1 MSGMRFEDANEMLR
15 PGYQPFESG
24 YQELEDG
31 KWIVAGLTRM
41 AGCRAKMIHWWF
53 GWLGDISWYR
63 LWHPVDHVSSAW
75 EGRVDGNYI
84 GAAHL
89 VEEHL
94 GGRDTPIERLRVSF
108 HEPSETFDPVKYK
121 EAGAF
126 AVCARPGLLDAP
138 IHVGR
143 MCHFVRDTDYGC
155 EMRSRFWLGE
165 IAHRDPTVTIP
176 EPVVREQRKKNVTP
190 DFCRRLHRHCVEEMG
205 YLADILPTLYKRVTL
220 DNVF

>member
-1 MSGMRFEDANEMLR
+1 MSGMRFEDANEMLK

-24 YQELEDG
+24 YQELGDG
-31 KWIVAGLTRM
+31 KWVVAGLTRM
-41 AGCRAKMIHWWF
+41 VGSRAKMIHWWF
-53 GWLGDISWYR
+53 GWLGGIEWYR
-63 LWHPVDHVSSAW
+63 LWHPTDHISSGW
-75 EGRVDGNYI
+75 EGRENGNYI
-84 GAAHL
+84 GASHL

-108 HEPSETFDPVKYK
+108 HEPSETFDPIKYK

-138 IHVGR
+138 IHLGR
-143 MCHFVRDTDYGC
+143 MCHFIRDTDYGC
-155 EMRSRFWLGE
+155 EMRSRFWLGD

-176 EPVVREQRKKNVTP
+176 EAVVRQKRQENLTP
-190 DFCRRLHRHCVEEMG
+190 DFARRLHTHCVEEMG

-220 DNVF
+220 DNSF